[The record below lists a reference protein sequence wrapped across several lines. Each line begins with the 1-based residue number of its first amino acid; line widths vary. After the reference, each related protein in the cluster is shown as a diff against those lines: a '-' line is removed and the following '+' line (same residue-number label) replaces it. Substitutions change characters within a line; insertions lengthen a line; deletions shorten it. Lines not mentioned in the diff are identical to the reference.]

1 MQDKTEEE
9 LANECLSVALEI
21 TGSRIGFVGLVG
33 DDGLL
38 HDIAISDMGWEQC
51 LMYDKT
57 GHRRPPGSFIL
68 HGLSVVSL
76 KVGKDFLLTIRW
88 HIPTD
93 LGLPDSNGIDTFFDI
108 HTRNSRILIIIF
120 TGSNTEKNGIDA
132 VKKGAQDYLVKGQ
145 IDGRLLKFS
154 IQYSIECKMIEE
166 VLATI

>member
-1 MQDKTEEE
+1 M
-9 LANECLSVALEI
+9 A
-21 TGSRIGFVGLVG
+21 
-33 DDGLL
+33 
-38 HDIAISDMGWEQC
+38 
-51 LMYDKT
+51 
-57 GHRRPPGSFIL
+57 
-68 HGLSVVSL
+68 LSVVL
-76 KVGKDFLLTIRW
+76 LTVEKAFLPTIRW